1 MNIEELYTQYMED
14 NYHKMLHKV
23 ISSYKPNKT
32 CPMKGNCISYAPIE
46 DLK

>member
-23 ISSYKPNKT
+23 ISSYKET
-32 CPMKGNCISYAPIE
+32 CLIK
-46 DLK
+46 